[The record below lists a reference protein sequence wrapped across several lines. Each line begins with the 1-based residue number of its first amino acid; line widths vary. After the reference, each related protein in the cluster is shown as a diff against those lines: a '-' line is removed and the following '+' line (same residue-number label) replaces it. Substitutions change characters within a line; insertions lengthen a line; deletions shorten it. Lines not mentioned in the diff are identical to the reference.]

1 MFKYKSAAS
10 FVLMCGHMLVF
21 IICIGC
27 WFVYVTLV
35 LLYDGSDSLPCQSAD
50 SSWYIWV
57 LFFFVV
63 LFDQSEELS
72 DFTGYVFPSIIPPTT
87 HFHQSCCQWNS
98 VAPFLHPD
106 GSQYFRL
113 KLLLPWSQHLDCCH
127 TRSRGSQQQL
137 SFP

>member
-57 LFFFVV
+57 LFFFRGVV
-63 LFDQSEELS
+63 RSVRRTV
-72 DFTGYVFPSIIPPTT
+72 FTVFAFPSIIHHPTT

-98 VAPFLHPD
+98 VAPLFHQN

-113 KLLLPWSQHLDCCH
+113 KLLLPWPQHLDCCH

>member
-1 MFKYKSAAS
+1 MFKYKSAS

-35 LLYDGSDSLPCQSAD
+35 LLYMTAVTRFPVSLLIHLGIFEFC
-50 SSWYIWV
+50 
-57 LFFFVV
+57 FFFRGVV
-63 LFDQSEELS
+63 RSVRRTV
-72 DFTGYVFPSIIPPTT
+72 FTVFFFHSIIHHPTT

-98 VAPFLHPD
+98 VAPLFHQN